1 MSAFHTPVMAKE
13 CIDLLNLRAGK
24 VYVDATTG
32 GGGHSAAMLEAE
44 PEIVLYCFDQD
55 EQAVK
60 VAEQVLF
67 TKSADGKSPE
77 KSPSVELIKANFVQM
92 RTELALRKIKGID
105 GILFDLGVSSHQLDN
120 AERGFSFEKDAPL
133 DMRMDALQTYTA
145 FNAVNELEVHQLAK
159 IFKDYSDELNAT
171 RIARAIERAEKPIS
185 TTKELA
191 RIIETVAGTGT
202 KESLKAKVRIFQ
214 ALRIHVNSELEY
226 LESAIV
232 DAINL
237 LNPGGRI
244 VVLSYHS
251 LEDRIIKQAFRL
263 AAQDCICPASIM
275 MCVCKHQRQLKILTK
290 SPLCASEAETKM
302 NPRSRSAKLRAAEK
316 VGLGYNKG
324 KEFKSGSKYAAKG
337 EK

>member
-1 MSAFHTPVMAKE
+1 MVKE

-32 GGGHSAAMLEAE
+32 GGGHSLAMLEAE
-44 PEIVLYCFDQD
+44 PEIKLYCFDQD
-55 EQAVK
+55 EEAIK
-60 VAEQVLF
+60 VAEQALF
-67 TKSADGKSPE
+67 NGSSDVKSSTKQA
-77 KSPSVELIKANFVQM
+77 SVEMIKANFVQM
-92 RTELALRKIKGID
+92 RTELALRKVKGID
-105 GILFDLGVSSHQLDN
+105 GILFDLGVSSHQLDY
-120 AERGFSFEKDAPL
+120 AERGFSFDIDAPL
-133 DMRMDALQTYTA
+133 DMRMDACLTYTA
-145 FNAVNELEVHQLAK
+145 FNAVNELEVNQLAK

-171 RIARAIERAEKPIS
+171 RIARAIEKAEKPIS
-185 TTKELA
+185 STKELA

-226 LESAIV
+226 LEAAV
-232 DAINL
+232 TDAINL

-275 MCVCKHQRQLKILTK
+275 MCVCGHQRQLKILSK
-290 SPLCASEAETKM
+290 SPLCAGVEETKM

-316 VGLGYNKG
+316 VDKGYSKQSSN
-324 KEFKSGSKYAAKG
+324 KYAAKG